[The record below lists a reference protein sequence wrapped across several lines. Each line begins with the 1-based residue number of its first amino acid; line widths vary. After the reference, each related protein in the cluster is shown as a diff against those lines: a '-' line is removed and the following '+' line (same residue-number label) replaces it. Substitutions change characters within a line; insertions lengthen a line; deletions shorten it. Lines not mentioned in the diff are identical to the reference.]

1 MLLNRTLGAGLLRL
15 LLLLARLVRR
25 PAGGTGERKK
35 ACRQP
40 AAPPPAPAGRGRCG
54 RCAPGW
60 TLACAQELVA
70 RLVEP
75 PPPRELQELIDAV
88 AAGQPLDLYLRA

>member
-1 MLLNRTLGAGLLRL
+1 
-15 LLLLARLVRR
+15 
-25 PAGGTGERKK
+25 
-35 ACRQP
+35 
-40 AAPPPAPAGRGRCG
+40 
-54 RCAPGW
+54 
-60 TLACAQELVA
+60 VA